1 MNDMDLEDLCACSPV
16 DDFGWPTSD
25 EHTCSGHGQ
34 LLIVPLNPDEPSR
47 MIAEACGVLGC
58 VCEEFRAMLKHVA
71 KLAYQEGKQTGQ
83 QEAGG

>member
-16 DDFGWPTSD
+16 DYLGWPQSD
-25 EHTCSGHGQ
+25 EHTRSGHGP

-58 VCEEFRAMLKHVA
+58 TCEEFRAMQSEVEVK
-71 KLAYQEGKQTGQ
+71 K
-83 QEAGG
+83 